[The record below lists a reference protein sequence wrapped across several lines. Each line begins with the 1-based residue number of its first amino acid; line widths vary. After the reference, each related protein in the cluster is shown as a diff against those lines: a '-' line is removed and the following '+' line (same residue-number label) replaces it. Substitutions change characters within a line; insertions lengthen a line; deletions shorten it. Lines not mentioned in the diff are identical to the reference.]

1 MALLM
6 AFPGLPQQFGRLGSS
21 GAFHLVLQGY
31 EGPPLIAE
39 TLNPA
44 TQGLNCLA
52 ELGVALCLRFCAFD
66 DEFGEVFVVA
76 FYQADLLCDLGGK
89 GCNRTLLFQFRGDTI
104 RNVRDRIS
112 LARAGLLEAA
122 GAVAAQLGEVDRAFP
137 LIVGVGLENDPF
149 DFRD

>member
-1 MALLM
+1 M
-6 AFPGLPQQFGRLGSS
+6 
-21 GAFHLVLQGY
+21 
-31 EGPPLIAE
+31 
-39 TLNPA
+39 NPA
-44 TQGLNCLA
+44 TQGLNRLA
-52 ELGVALCLRFCAFD
+52 ELGVALCLRFCALD

-89 GCNRTLLFQFRGDTI
+89 GCNGTLLFQFRGDTI

-112 LARAGLLEAA
+112 LARARLLEAA